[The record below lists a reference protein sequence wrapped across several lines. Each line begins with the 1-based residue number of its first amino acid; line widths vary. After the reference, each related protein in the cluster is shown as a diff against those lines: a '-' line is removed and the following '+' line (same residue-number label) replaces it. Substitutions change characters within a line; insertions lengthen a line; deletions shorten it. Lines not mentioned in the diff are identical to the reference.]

1 MYTRWPATRPWLFFP
16 LIENRGFLC
25 IPRPSALAEL
35 QATLDAFI
43 STSTKIPATD
53 VPIDPYQWSK
63 TATLQC
69 AVTTSRCGLQDT
81 FNRAVSARYTI
92 LSEVFLRCGSPLEF
106 YRRSEGRY
114 VYYLCAT
121 RTFDSFEPACPPAP
135 MRLLRRNID
144 QKRHHFTR
152 MSRLVCECMQR
163 SSISF
168 IVSAPSVN
176 SAKA

>member
-1 MYTRWPATRPWLFFP
+1 MRRIIPVLPALRPTRTVKNTTLHRYLNQHPDSTPSPLNTMYTRWPATRPWLFFP

-63 TATLQC
+63 TATLEC

-92 LSEVFLRCGSPLEF
+92 LSEVFLRWQSVGVLQEIG
-106 YRRSEGRY
+106 RSSC
-114 VYYLCAT
+114 VL
-121 RTFDSFEPACPPAP
+121 
-135 MRLLRRNID
+135 
-144 QKRHHFTR
+144 
-152 MSRLVCECMQR
+152 LVCY
-163 SSISF
+163 
-168 IVSAPSVN
+168 
-176 SAKA
+176 